1 MPLDPG
7 IPIDQPIYIT
17 RSNISLNA
25 TGWNIHRFC
34 LCVSLVPRQGFISLE
49 HYSGCTSQVENCV
62 PPWLGGIA
70 TKKKFPFEN
79 SGISIGFPSIHQ
91 LAMLK
96 FMRVASLQRQMDQK
110 NHRCVFDLEV
120 SNHSASIIFNQT
132 ALEISD
138 LQNLKC
144 MPQTCHQ
151 HPSTTSRP
159 KHR

>member
-1 MPLDPG
+1 MQLVG
-7 IPIDQPIYIT
+7 IY
-17 RSNISLNA
+17 
-25 TGWNIHRFC
+25 FVC
-34 LCVSLVPRQGFISLE
+34 LCVSLVPKQSFISLE
-49 HYSGCTSQVENCV
+49 PYSGCTSQVENCV

-96 FMRVASLQRQMDQK
+96 FMRVASLQRPMDQK

-120 SNHSASIIFNQT
+120 SNHSDSESIIFSHT

-144 MPQTCHQ
+144 MP
-151 HPSTTSRP
+151 
-159 KHR
+159 